1 MGASG
6 LIIVVTRFTADRIYG
21 DEAFQSV
28 VRRMVSLVDRA
39 GDEATHGQRFRARE
53 HFTTTSRYVWM
64 L

>member
-1 MGASG
+1 M
-6 LIIVVTRFTADRIYG
+6 TRFTADRING